1 MNFTRG
7 FFQQQDKMFTIQF
20 IPYSEI
26 EGLSS
31 SKKIEKLLNIVREN
45 KIVLMEGRLER
56 KEEAELIKRTM
67 EKVNCRFS
75 GIEVSVIYPE
85 DKSTDVLKRV
95 KNSLAGV
102 LLGYKQGLT
111 IIGPATMVREIKRE
125 KRGLKLQAE
134 SKRIKK

>member
-1 MNFTRG
+1 
-7 FFQQQDKMFTIQF
+7 MFTIQF

-56 KEEAELIKRTM
+56 KEEAELIKKTM

-134 SKRIKK
+134 SKRIKKGKKNKSRR

>member
-1 MNFTRG
+1 
-7 FFQQQDKMFTIQF
+7 MFTIQF

-56 KEEAELIKRTM
+56 KEEAELIKKTM

-134 SKRIKK
+134 SKRIKKGKKNKIRR

>member
-1 MNFTRG
+1 
-7 FFQQQDKMFTIQF
+7 MFTIQF

-56 KEEAELIKRTM
+56 KEEAELIKKTM

-134 SKRIKK
+134 SKRLKKGKKNKSRR

>member
-1 MNFTRG
+1 
-7 FFQQQDKMFTIQF
+7 MFTIQF

-134 SKRIKK
+134 SKRIKKGKKNKSRR

>member
-1 MNFTRG
+1 LRG
-7 FFQQQDKMFTIQF
+7 FQA
-20 IPYSEI
+20 
-26 EGLSS
+26 
-31 SKKIEKLLNIVREN
+31 
-45 KIVLMEGRLER
+45 ER
-56 KEEAELIKRTM
+56 KEEAELIKKTM

-134 SKRIKK
+134 SKRIKKGKKNKSRR